1 MKDYCDFNMFA
12 MQGLNDIKRRP
23 DILSKIKFDVTPKMV
38 MEPRFQ
44 RDPEDLKKLA
54 SITGYMFYIETQCQ
68 PPVLMLMKIGRTD
81 ISSTVGKI
89 DEIPAEMIQRAI
101 EKPVHSS
108 VHGMYAVTDEI
119 KEWLTKELGL

>member
-1 MKDYCDFNMFA
+1 

-54 SITGYMFYIETQCQ
+54 AITGYMFYIEAQCQ

-101 EKPVHSS
+101 EKPVHPG
-108 VHGMYAVTDEI
+108 VYGMYAVTDEI